1 MVFTASVC
9 LALGVGLFALWD
21 AWDNRLGNQAP
32 SPAGDVHPPM
42 DSVDHASRASALT
55 PHAPH
60 APRAPAEPTDPT
72 AGVVP
77 TAPDLSD
84 ADETP
89 WNEQVID
96 TGPFIDADDDRGD
109 YGSGPVSDVGE
120 FLDPD
125 A

>member
-21 AWDNRLGNQAP
+21 AWDNRLGDQAP
-32 SPAGDVHPPM
+32 SSAGDVHPPV
-42 DSVDHASRASALT
+42 DSVDRD
-55 PHAPH
+55 
-60 APRAPAEPTDPT
+60 PRAPAEPTDPT